1 MLARGIGY
9 IGQEKIKTMLESVRE
24 KLKNLVG
31 HKYVNRRVI
40 LLIDTVL
47 SLLGSCCALF
57 FGYSLFSVK
66 ISMGVYILS
75 SLIVSLAF
83 LLLWRTS
90 QELLR
95 HGTLYVIRKIFL
107 FSITKFFA
115 LLLIISLIYWI
126 DTKILFLMVLDV
138 MFSFILLLGFR
149 AIVVETMRWVLS
161 NGNRVTNTLVFGL
174 DDNTIGLVQKLKGN
188 VLTPAK
194 ILGIITSSAEQTG
207 YLGKVRVYNISTS
220 EQLVS
225 LLERLSIKRVVFNNY
240 NTFEANKSLAQVIMG
255 QSVKIF
261 VEQDPMRLSKI
272 DTPRPVQE
280 IEIEDLLG
288 REQIFLNMEP
298 IRNYLRERVVLVTG
312 AAGSIGSEIVRQMAS
327 LGAKHI
333 VAFDLAET
341 PTHNLSL
348 ELKDKYPNQSFSFIV
363 GDVRS
368 LERIDYVMKRFRPQ
382 VVYHAAAYK
391 HVPLMESNPC
401 EAVLANVA
409 GTYNVACK
417 CTEYKVEKMVMVS
430 TDKAVDPTNVMGATK
445 RACEKIIQSMDYAIK
460 NKQLNCFPT
469 QFVTTRFGNVLGSN
483 GSVIPLFKQQILSG
497 GPITVTDERITRYF
511 MTIPEACQL
520 VLEAGMM
527 SQGGEIFV
535 FDMGEPVKIKD
546 LAEKMIRLSG
556 LEPGKDIKIEY
567 VGLRPGEKLYEEL
580 LNDGE
585 SNLPT
590 SHPKITVAKTRFSDY
605 KAMVEFIPTLLEAAS
620 LVELGKTVL
629 LLKQFVPEYK
639 SNNSAEYEAIDRQ
652 LEEASKERNF
662 CKEGL

>member
-1 MLARGIGY
+1 MNTCLENWLY
-9 IGQEKIKTMLESVRE
+9 LDKKKIKTMLESVRE
-24 KLKNLVG
+24 KLKKLVG
-31 HKYVNRRVI
+31 HKYVNRRII

-47 SLLGSCCALF
+47 SLFGSCCALF

-66 ISMGVYILS
+66 ISMGIYILS

-83 LLLWRTS
+83 LLLWRAS

-107 FSITKFFA
+107 FSITRIFA

-138 MFSFILLLGFR
+138 MFTFILLLGFR
-149 AIVVETMRWVLS
+149 VIVVGVMHWILF
-161 NGNRVTNTLVFGL
+161 NGNKATNTLVFGL
-174 DDNTIGLVQKLKGN
+174 DDSTMGLVQKLRGN
-188 VLTPAK
+188 VLAPAK
-194 ILGIITSSAEQTG
+194 ILGIVTSSVEQTG
-207 YLGKVRVYNISTS
+207 YLGKVRVYSISTS
-220 EQLVS
+220 DQLIS

-240 NTFEANKSLAQVIMG
+240 DTFETNKSFAQVIMG

-272 DTPRPVQE
+272 DTPRPVRE

-368 LERIDYVMKRFRPQ
+368 LERVDYVMKRFCPQ
-382 VVYHAAAYK
+382 VVYHTAAYK

-409 GTYNVACK
+409 GTYNMACK
-417 CTEYKVEKMVMVS
+417 CTEYNVEKMVMVS

-497 GPITVTDERITRYF
+497 GPVTVTDERITRYF

-535 FDMGEPVKIKD
+535 FDMGEPVRIKD

-556 LEPGKDIKIEY
+556 LEPGRDIKIEY

-580 LNDGE
+580 LSDEE
-585 SNLPT
+585 STLPT

-620 LVELGKTVL
+620 SVELGKTVL

-652 LEEASKERNF
+652 LEEISKERNF
-662 CKEGL
+662 

>member
-66 ISMGVYILS
+66 ILMGIYILS

-207 YLGKVRVYNISTS
+207 YLGKDRVYNI
-220 EQLVS
+220 
-225 LLERLSIKRVVFNNY
+225 
-240 NTFEANKSLAQVIMG
+240 
-255 QSVKIF
+255 
-261 VEQDPMRLSKI
+261 
-272 DTPRPVQE
+272 
-280 IEIEDLLG
+280 
-288 REQIFLNMEP
+288 
-298 IRNYLRERVVLVTG
+298 
-312 AAGSIGSEIVRQMAS
+312 
-327 LGAKHI
+327 
-333 VAFDLAET
+333 
-341 PTHNLSL
+341 
-348 ELKDKYPNQSFSFIV
+348 
-363 GDVRS
+363 
-368 LERIDYVMKRFRPQ
+368 
-382 VVYHAAAYK
+382 
-391 HVPLMESNPC
+391 
-401 EAVLANVA
+401 
-409 GTYNVACK
+409 
-417 CTEYKVEKMVMVS
+417 
-430 TDKAVDPTNVMGATK
+430 
-445 RACEKIIQSMDYAIK
+445 
-460 NKQLNCFPT
+460 
-469 QFVTTRFGNVLGSN
+469 
-483 GSVIPLFKQQILSG
+483 
-497 GPITVTDERITRYF
+497 
-511 MTIPEACQL
+511 
-520 VLEAGMM
+520 
-527 SQGGEIFV
+527 
-535 FDMGEPVKIKD
+535 
-546 LAEKMIRLSG
+546 
-556 LEPGKDIKIEY
+556 
-567 VGLRPGEKLYEEL
+567 
-580 LNDGE
+580 
-585 SNLPT
+585 
-590 SHPKITVAKTRFSDY
+590 
-605 KAMVEFIPTLLEAAS
+605 
-620 LVELGKTVL
+620 
-629 LLKQFVPEYK
+629 
-639 SNNSAEYEAIDRQ
+639 
-652 LEEASKERNF
+652 
-662 CKEGL
+662 

>member
-66 ISMGVYILS
+66 ILMGIYILS

-272 DTPRPVQE
+272 DTPRPVRE

-368 LERIDYVMKRFRPQ
+368 LERVDYVMKRFCPQ
-382 VVYHAAAYK
+382 VVYHTAAYK

-409 GTYNVACK
+409 GTYNMACK
-417 CTEYKVEKMVMVS
+417 CTEYNVEKMVMVS

-497 GPITVTDERITRYF
+497 GPVTVTDERITRYF

-535 FDMGEPVKIKD
+535 FDMGEPVRIKD

-556 LEPGKDIKIEY
+556 LEPGRDIKIEY

-580 LNDGE
+580 LSDEE
-585 SNLPT
+585 STLPT

-620 LVELGKTVL
+620 SVELGKTVL

-652 LEEASKERNF
+652 LEEISKERNF
-662 CKEGL
+662 

>member
-1 MLARGIGY
+1 MDKK
-9 IGQEKIKTMLESVRE
+9 KIKTMLESVRE
-24 KLKNLVG
+24 KLKKLVG
-31 HKYVNRRVI
+31 HKYVNRRII

-47 SLLGSCCALF
+47 SLFGSCCALF

-66 ISMGVYILS
+66 ISMGIYILS

-83 LLLWRTS
+83 LLLWRAS

-107 FSITKFFA
+107 FSITRIFA

-138 MFSFILLLGFR
+138 MFTFILLLGFR
-149 AIVVETMRWVLS
+149 VIVVGVMHWILF
-161 NGNRVTNTLVFGL
+161 NGNKATNTLVFGL
-174 DDNTIGLVQKLKGN
+174 DDSTMGLVQKLRGN
-188 VLTPAK
+188 VLAPAK
-194 ILGIITSSAEQTG
+194 ILGIVTSSVEQTG
-207 YLGKVRVYNISTS
+207 YLGKVRVYSISTS
-220 EQLVS
+220 DQLIS

-240 NTFEANKSLAQVIMG
+240 DTFETNKSFAQVIMG

-272 DTPRPVQE
+272 DTPRPVRE

-368 LERIDYVMKRFRPQ
+368 LERVDYVMKRFCPQ
-382 VVYHAAAYK
+382 VVYHTAAYK

-409 GTYNVACK
+409 GTYNMACK
-417 CTEYKVEKMVMVS
+417 CTEYNVEKMVMVS

-497 GPITVTDERITRYF
+497 GPVTVTDERITRYF

-535 FDMGEPVKIKD
+535 FDMGEPVRIKD

-556 LEPGKDIKIEY
+556 LEPGRDIKIEY

-580 LNDGE
+580 LSDEE
-585 SNLPT
+585 STLPT

-620 LVELGKTVL
+620 SVELGKTVL

-652 LEEASKERNF
+652 LEEISKERNF
-662 CKEGL
+662 